1 MAIKVN
7 NYYICTKKIEGI
19 EKSQLVKI
27 DAIYNDS
34 KEKIVDLELSLNKS
48 DNLPNLPREIRN
60 IIYKK
65 IHKNTLY
72 EYHYG
77 FLGFHEGYCK
87 KSNLRELTKDE
98 KDIVKNGCILSLPR
112 QFYDA

>member
-1 MAIKVN
+1 MTIKVN

-19 EKSQLVKI
+19 EKSQIVKI
-27 DAIYNDS
+27 DAVYNDS
-34 KEKIVDLELSLNKS
+34 TDKIVALELSLNKS
-48 DNLPNLPREIRN
+48 YNLPNLPREIRN

-65 IHKNTLY
+65 MHENTSY

-77 FLGFHEGYCK
+77 FLGFHEGFCK
-87 KSNLRELTKDE
+87 KDNLRELTEEE
-98 KDIVKNGCILSLPR
+98 KQLMQNNRFFSLPH